1 MGTDNS
7 GVTAGSMD
15 IREKLEEIDGLMS
28 GSAYAR
34 KWHEDQEKRQTGA
47 YEIDRLVEGETVR
60 NDAGE
65 YFMARS
71 AYPRD
76 YVHGSH
82 RLNDALTV
90 SPAAI
95 AVVGN
100 DAELAAI
107 DLASAAFIDTET
119 TGLAGGTGTYAF
131 MIGAGKFTPA
141 DTFEVRQYFMRD
153 LDEEEAMLTSLAEW
167 LRDVSALVTYNGKS
181 FDIPL
186 LRTRFIMARLRAD
199 LDGLLHLDLLHAAR
213 RLWKR
218 RLGDCSLNN
227 IERNVLD
234 VVRKA
239 DVPGSLI
246 PQLYID
252 YVRSRDA
259 RPLVPAFRHNCT
271 DVLSMVTLTV
281 AACNVMDSPHDQN
294 AHPDDRVSIARLYF
308 RRGEMAR
315 ALEVALELLDDPHLD
330 TAARRETLY
339 LTGFAMKRLS
349 EWDDSS
355 SVWQQLIDEF
365 PHETLPRTELAK
377 YYEHRVRKL
386 DRAATVCEEALSF
399 VQTTAGVNGEE
410 PDETVIDELTHRLN
424 RIRQKM
430 ERA

>member
-1 MGTDNS
+1 
-7 GVTAGSMD
+7 MD

-34 KWHEDQEKRQTGA
+34 KWREDNEKRQAGA
-47 YEIDRLVEGETVR
+47 YEVDRLVEGETVR

-65 YFMARS
+65 HFVAVS
-71 AYPRD
+71 TYPRD

-82 RLNDALTV
+82 RMNEALTV
-90 SPAAI
+90 SPAAL

-100 DAELAAI
+100 DAELASI
-107 DLASAAFIDTET
+107 DLATAAFIDTET

-131 MIGAGKFTPA
+131 MVGVGRFTPA

-153 LDEEEAMLTSLAEW
+153 LDEEEAMLSSLAEW
-167 LRDVSALVTYNGKS
+167 LGDVSALVTYNGKS
-181 FDIPL
+181 FDMPL
-186 LRTRFIMARLRAD
+186 LRTRFVMARLRAN
-199 LDGLLHLDLLHAAR
+199 LDELLHLDLLHAAR

-234 VVRKA
+234 VVRKD

-246 PQLYID
+246 PQLYAD

-271 DVLSMVTLTV
+271 DVLSMVTLAVT
-281 AACNVMDSPHDQN
+281 ACNVMEGPHDRH
-294 AHPDDRVSIARLYF
+294 AHADDRLSIARLYF
-308 RRGEMAR
+308 RRGEMPR
-315 ALEVALELLDDPHLD
+315 ALDVAAQLLDDPALD

-339 LTGFAMKRLS
+339 LTGFAMKRLL

-355 SVWQQLIDEF
+355 RVWQQLIDEF
-365 PHETLPRTELAK
+365 PHEILPRIEMAK
-377 YYEHRVRKL
+377 YYEHRAREL
-386 DRAATVCEEALSF
+386 GRAETVCEEALSF
-399 VQTTAGVNGEE
+399 VRTAAGVDGDE
-410 PDETVIDELTHRLN
+410 PDETVVDEFTRRLN
-424 RIRQKM
+424 RIRRKM
-430 ERA
+430 GRS